1 MKISIITV
9 CLNCEST
16 IEDTIRSVTSQTY
29 KSIEYILIDGRSSD
43 NTMVIVNKYKDHIDQ
58 IVSEK
63 DGGIYHAINKGIK
76 IATGEVIGILHADDF
91 YENPEIITNV
101 IQLFKLSGSDSVYG
115 NLQYVSRE
123 NKNKILRNWVA
134 GDYNR
139 DSFKYG
145 WMPPHP
151 SFFVKKK
158 AYEIYGAYSLEL
170 SLAADYEFMVR
181 TLYKHEMSVAYLN
194 EVLVKMRIGGKGN
207 NSLKQRLIANRE
219 DKKAWEMNEV
229 KPGLFTFLLKPLRKL
244 HQFKWN

>member
-16 IEDTIRSVTSQTY
+16 IEDTIRSVTSQSY
-29 KSIEYILIDGRSSD
+29 PNIEYILIDGNSSD
-43 NTMVIVNKYKDHIDQ
+43 NTMMIVNQYKDQIDE
-58 IVSEK
+58 IVSES
-63 DGGIYHAINKGIK
+63 DEGIYHAINKGIEL
-76 IATGEVIGILHADDF
+76 ANGDLIGILHADDF
-91 YENPEIITNV
+91 YENTEV
-101 IQLFKLSGSDSVYG
+101 ISKVIKLFNSSGADSVYG
-115 NLQYVSRE
+115 DLEYVARE
-123 NKNKILRNWVA
+123 NTNKVLRNWVA

-139 DSFKYG
+139 DSFKFG

-158 AYEIYGAYSLEL
+158 VYELYGAYSLEL

-181 TLYKHEMSVAYLN
+181 TLYKHGISVAYLN

-207 NSLKQRLIANRE
+207 KSLKQRVIANRE